1 MLLCFNLFA
10 KNIDDAY
17 RAYKN
22 RDYINAARLFEY
34 EIANSPVLKI
44 EYFEVLANS
53 YMRLGD
59 YDSML
64 KTARSGIVVNRYS
77 STLHFQRGYS
87 LYKLGNTNEAILAM
101 EKSLEFNPKSAY
113 IHNFVGLLHLY
124 QTNFKQAEASFIKAT
139 VYSPN
144 NVVYIVNLGASYER
158 QKNFIDALDLYKRA
172 FKINPNYKGLQNS
185 ITRVNGILGIPTISN
200 ATNIINNDGMNNEIK
215 EAEMEAEDIH

>member
-1 MLLCFNLFA
+1 MLVCFNLFA

-17 RAYKN
+17 RAYRN
-22 RDYINAARLFEY
+22 RDYINAVRLFEY

-59 YDSML
+59 YDNML
-64 KTARSGIVVNRYS
+64 KTARLGIVVNRYS

-87 LYKLGNTNEAILAM
+87 LYKLGDTNEAIEAM

-113 IHNFVGLLHLY
+113 IHNFVGLLYLY
-124 QTNFKQAEASFIKAT
+124 QTNFNQAEASFIKAT

-144 NVVYIVNLGASYER
+144 NIVYLVNLGASYER
-158 QKNFIDALDLYKRA
+158 QKNFIDALNLYKRA
-172 FKINPNYKGLQNS
+172 SKINPSYRGLQNS
-185 ITRVNGILGIPTISN
+185 ISRVSAILGLPTTSN
-200 ATNIINNDGMNNEIK
+200 STNASNNSNIDNEIK
-215 EAEMEAEDIH
+215 DAEIEAENRQ